1 MNLPSPLPVLL
12 ATLHRSLMLDEGCP
26 TPAKF
31 NACPLPGA
39 LLQDPY
45 FIQSVGF
52 CFFSHLH
59 REPVLFPHSP
69 KRRDEKKE
77 IEEKMEPSLPP
88 TRPSMDQASPLKPFS
103 LGLAHVVPVGL

>member
-52 CFFSHLH
+52 CFSSHLSIESLFSFPSPQKEEMKKKKRNR
-59 REPVLFPHSP
+59 REDV
-69 KRRDEKKE
+69 
-77 IEEKMEPSLPP
+77 
-88 TRPSMDQASPLKPFS
+88 A
-103 LGLAHVVPVGL
+103 